1 MKKIIPFLLIVVTA
15 IHVLATERHMSLN
28 EALAKGY
35 SRKMQTARPPLR
47 PKVIPAH
54 SLPWPVQFLDAKHTI
69 GNSMPEYQNYGS
81 EAYYHEGSDLLVASE
96 SQVIAP
102 VDGYLQGDFYTY
114 VTDPN
119 TGQDQ
124 KFTKP
129 ISEGGDSLY
138 FEITIL
144 TAGGY
149 QHEFHH
155 VNPDKLPE
163 SIFKIVSNGGGE
175 VKKGSVIGQ
184 ASVWPTFRFGERY
197 NHIHYNILS
206 PDGYYVNA
214 EYFSTELID
223 NTAPVIKNI
232 FAVYANIV
240 TEVKNNILKGW
251 PKELIVSSTD
261 LKGENIYQLP
271 PVFIQAEWL
280 VNGQP
285 HQVGWNFTEGMLHP
299 DIREVYARN
308 IRLDDGRRF
317 TTIGNYD
324 ETVFLFRLK
333 IPNESSDLITL
344 KVRDSSGN
352 EIQRQLK
359 IQ

>member
-1 MKKIIPFLLIVVTA
+1 MLVVA
-15 IHVLATERHMSLN
+15 ASIQVAATENRMSLT
-28 EALAKGY
+28 EAIRNGY
-35 SRKMQTARPPLR
+35 SRKIQVTRPILQPLG
-47 PKVIPAH
+47 VSAH

-69 GNSMPEYQNYGS
+69 GNSMPEYQNYGT
-81 EAYYHEGSDLLVASE
+81 EAYYHSGSDLVVARE
-96 SQVIAP
+96 AKVIAP
-102 VDGYLQGDFYTY
+102 VDGYLQGDYYTY

-144 TAGGY
+144 STDGY
-149 QHEFHH
+149 QYEFHH
-155 VNPDKLPE
+155 VNPEKLPE
-163 SIFKIVSNGGGE
+163 SIFKIVSSGGGQ

-184 ASVWPTFRFGERY
+184 ASVWPVFRFGERY

-214 EYFSTELID
+214 EYLSTELID
-223 NTAPVIKNI
+223 TTVPIIKNV
-232 FAVYANIV
+232 FAINANSVMEI
-240 TEVKNNILKGW
+240 KNNILKGW

-280 VNGQP
+280 SNGQS

-317 TTIGNYD
+317 TTIGNYN

-344 KVRDSSGN
+344 KIRDASGN
-352 EIQRQLK
+352 EIQKQLK